1 MCINVNWESQA
12 VPFYRVTPNEQ
23 DLILKNQE
31 LCICTSSSSLFQMV
45 AAGQPRCIYL
55 LADLKTD
62 WVASSADMSGNPYSK
77 GFIGTKPFTLHMYMK
92 FSVVPDC
99 GRWTASRCIQ

>member
-1 MCINVNWESQA
+1 MYIKFLV
-12 VPFYRVTPNEQ
+12 VPDGCRWT
-23 DLILKNQE
+23 
-31 LCICTSSSSLFQMV
+31 TSM
-45 AAGQPRCIYL
+45 YL
-55 LADLKTD
+55 LSADLKTD

-99 GRWTASRCIQ
+99 GRWTASRCIQQTDLKKKMLQKQRCYIM